1 MAMNPIVSLALA
13 SVAFVGT
20 HLLLSHP
27 LRASLVARLGE
38 RGFAGI
44 YSLIALATFAWM
56 IFAWRAGSD
65 ADAFWVA
72 PLWWWPFASL
82 LMAIASILL
91 VGALI
96 GNPAFPKPGVAP
108 RPIPPPRGVFAIT
121 RHPMNWS
128 FLLWALVHASIS
140 GSRRNLIVAAGIA
153 VLALFGSIGQDR
165 KKERLLGDI
174 WRDWEARTSFV
185 PFGALLAGKVRWR
198 DAIPGAVALIGGL
211 VFWAL
216 ATSYHAP
223 LVSPLGDLLSR

>member
-1 MAMNPIVSLALA
+1 VTANLSLALA
-13 SVAFVGT
+13 TLAFVGT

-27 LRASLVARLGE
+27 LRAPLIARLGE
-38 RGFAGI
+38 RGFAGL
-44 YSLIALATFAWM
+44 YSLVALIALVWM
-56 IFAWRAGSD
+56 VVAWRAGGDED
-65 ADAFWVA
+65 AYWVA
-72 PLWWWPFASL
+72 HSGMIWLGGSAIML
-82 LMAIASILL
+82 IASILL

-128 FLLWALVHASIS
+128 FMLWALVHAAIS
-140 GSRRNLIVAAGIA
+140 GSPRNLIVAGGIL

-174 WRDWEARTSFV
+174 WCDWEARTSFV
-185 PFGALLAGKVRWR
+185 PFGALLAGRVRWR
-198 DAIPGAVALIGGL
+198 DAIPGPVALIGGL